1 MEDQVQ
7 DSVVQGTEVVE
18 QTETT
23 NVVTGAADELIAKG
37 EEAFDFA
44 DKAVDW
50 ALAAA
55 PGLAIAIIT
64 LIIGAWVIKFATRSF
79 KKIMVKRNVDESL
92 RGFLTGILRFL
103 LWIML
108 VISIAS
114 SVGIETTSFVAVL
127 GAAGLAIGL
136 ALQGSLANF
145 AGGVLILLFKPF
157 KVGDVIDAQGEI
169 GTVAR
174 IDVLHT
180 TVHTLTNK
188 EVIMPNGQVANNTII
203 NIGRQPKRRVDFAV
217 GIAYDASVKEAR
229 KVILDLLAKDERI
242 DKDPAPVVKLTN
254 LGDSSLDLS
263 VRCWVDTGLYW
274 DVYFDNLEAIKEALD
289 EANIGIPFPQRDV
302 HIISQPK

>member
-1 MEDQVQ
+1 MEEKVSQVNEMTEKAI
-7 DSVVQGTEVVE
+7 DYAMSV
-18 QTETT
+18 
-23 NVVTGAADELIAKG
+23 
-37 EEAFDFA
+37 
-44 DKAVDW
+44 
-50 ALAAA
+50 A
-55 PGLAIAIIT
+55 PSILLAILT
-64 LIIGAWVIKFATRSF
+64 LIIGAWVIKFATRTF
-79 KKIMVKRNVDESL
+79 GKLMEKRNVDVSL
-92 RGFLTGILRFL
+92 RGFLSGIVRFM

-108 VISIAS
+108 FISVAS
-114 SVGIETTSFVAVL
+114 TIGIETTSFVAVV

-157 KVGDVIDAQGEI
+157 RVGDVIDAEGEI
-169 GTVAR
+169 GTVAK

-188 EVIMPNGQVANNTII
+188 EVIMPNGQVANNTVV

-229 KVILDLLAKDERI
+229 KVILEVLANDERI

-254 LGDSSLDLS
+254 LGDSSLDLT
-263 VRCWVDTGLYW
+263 VRCWTDTANYW

-289 EANIGIPFPQRDV
+289 AANISIPFPQRDV

>member
-1 MEDQVQ
+1 MEEKVSQV
-7 DSVVQGTEVVE
+7 SEMT
-18 QTETT
+18 
-23 NVVTGAADELIAKG
+23 
-37 EEAFDFA
+37 
-44 DKAVDW
+44 DKAIDYAMSV
-50 ALAAA
+50 A
-55 PGLAIAIIT
+55 PSILLAILT
-64 LIIGAWVIKFATRSF
+64 LIIGAWVIKFATRTF
-79 KKIMVKRNVDESL
+79 GKLMEKRNVDVSL
-92 RGFLTGILRFL
+92 RGFLSGIVRFM

-108 VISIAS
+108 FISVAS
-114 SVGIETTSFVAVL
+114 TIGIETTSFVAVV

-157 KVGDVIDAQGEI
+157 RVGDVIDAEGEI
-169 GTVAR
+169 GTVAK

-188 EVIMPNGQVANNTII
+188 EVIMPNGQVANNTVI

-229 KVILDLLAKDERI
+229 KVILEVLANDERI

-254 LGDSSLDLS
+254 LGDSSLDLT
-263 VRCWVDTGLYW
+263 VRCWTDTANYW

-289 EANIGIPFPQRDV
+289 AANISIPFPQRDV